1 MVSTEFIEIVVIMS
15 LALLSA
21 LLALELKNLFL
32 SVLNLILMNLFV
44 WGVFLIFKATL
55 VAWLQLIIY
64 GGGLTALFLVVVSL
78 TEKQVDEQLDWK
90 RSIVGA
96 SITIPLIGVAT
107 WLVSYFD
114 IDTTNFANLNDHF
127 ISNYLTTM
135 WSSRLTDVLLQVLV
149 FFATAI
155 AITVLFLEHKK
166 SKKTKEE
173 IES

>member
-1 MVSTEFIEIVVIMS
+1 MVSAEFIEIVVIMS

-21 LLALELKNLFL
+21 LLSLELRNMFL
-32 SVLNLILMNLFV
+32 SVLSLILMNLFI
-44 WGVFLIFKATL
+44 WGVFLIFKASL

-78 TEKQVDEQLDWK
+78 TEKQIDEQLDWK
-90 RSIVGA
+90 RSLVGA
-96 SITIPLIGVAT
+96 SITIPLIGVAS
-107 WLVSYFD
+107 WFISYFN
-114 IDTTNFANLNDHF
+114 IDTKSFVELNDNF
-127 ISNYLTTM
+127 ISNYLSTM

-149 FFATAI
+149 FLATAI

-166 SKKTKEE
+166 SRKTKEE